1 MRRPERNGLGDGD
14 GDWEGWERQKCAPSD
29 FEEER
34 NGANSRYS
42 NGISGT
48 DKVCE
53 AKKKNKKEGQETAV
67 HSSMLFALYATYVDD
82 FQKILR

>member
-34 NGANSRYS
+34 NGVNSRYS
-42 NGISGT
+42 NGYLEQT
-48 DKVCE
+48 RYVRQ
-53 AKKKNKKEGQETAV
+53 KKNKKEGQETAV
-67 HSSMLFALYATYVDD
+67 HSSILFALYATYVDD